1 MNLILIRQLKLL
13 AFTVDILMQILVIFK
28 KIYLLLLLQNIAR
41 NPADSIELS
50 DVNLMFKEAPW
61 LESFSGRS
69 LPQ

>member
-1 MNLILIRQLKLL
+1 LRYDLDTSCKKMNLILIRQLKLL

-50 DVNLMFKEAPW
+50 DVNLR
-61 LESFSGRS
+61 LLG
-69 LPQ
+69 

>member
-50 DVNLMFKEAPW
+50 DVNLMFMEAPW